1 MPSMLRDH
9 IQMAG
14 LKPGVFSDPMVRAV
28 VATLIFTVVGVLAL
42 NCWLVGPVQVAPLG
56 APAQVKAAVP
66 LDPAPPIDRM

>member
-1 MPSMLRDH
+1 
-9 IQMAG
+9 
-14 LKPGVFSDPMVRAV
+14 MVRAV